1 MAGNL
6 RVLCS
11 KGFYPMD
18 LMVSCLIL
26 TQVVLQTFST
36 SVVEANLV
44 LLRLRELIAGRVTVL
59 CVFLATYITANPITK
74 SLVKVL
80 LTRVLAWVN
89 QPGFSGCQTR
99 LTRLYHMCKKPG
111 EAGYSW

>member
-6 RVLCS
+6 TVLCS
-11 KGFYPMD
+11 EGFYSMD

-36 SVVEANLV
+36 FFVKANLV
-44 LLRLRELIAGRVTVL
+44 SLRIRELT
-59 CVFLATYITANPITK
+59 TYPSTK
-74 SLVKVL
+74 ILVKVW
-80 LTRVLAWVN
+80 LTRVLAWFN
-89 QPGFSGCQTR
+89 QPGFSSCQTR